1 MEFLVRARVAFPLDM
16 DQELRHAILTAERD
30 KGAMYRASGHLIR
43 TWRIPGRAES
53 ISLWR
58 VRDATDLHTIH
69 AGLPVYPYF
78 KFVDVVTVAEHP
90 IDPTSHEASPLPDAD
105 RRTD

>member
-16 DQELRHAILTAERD
+16 DPERRHSILTAERD
-30 KGAMYRASGHLIR
+30 KGAMYRTSGHLIR

-78 KFVDVVTVAEHP
+78 EFVDVVAVAEHP
-90 IDPTSHEASPLPDAD
+90 IDPTSHEAPALPD
-105 RRTD
+105 TDSGTG